1 MDGFESKKIKVNV
14 NKEKLKDII
23 REYKKAKKYMRSGI
37 FAVKT
42 MDGTETYIS
51 SLINESDDPSL
62 VN

>member
-42 MDGTETYIS
+42 MDGTENYIS